1 MTVAISA
8 SEDMRFYNNGV
19 LSEDAICGPDVN
31 HGVIVTG
38 YEIILKEGKRCMRLK
53 MRNSWGI

>member
-1 MTVAISA
+1 MTVAITA
-8 SEDMRFYNNGV
+8 SEEMRFYDNGV
-19 LSEDAICGPDVN
+19 LSEEAICGPDVN

-38 YEIILKEGKRCMRLK
+38 YEIIYKGDKKCMRLK